1 STLVP
6 YKEGELDTPHKVS
19 GAHFKKAEYGA
30 TFLFDPAAG
39 RLVQGQGKQHTH
51 LSAVLNVDGLDS
63 EREATQ
69 DHRIEGRVLD
79 QKPPAQA
86 AAPAPADAPCRRL
99 LTGEDARRAAE
110 WEKRI
115 ADLTEAGLWGE
126 ALILA
131 RQLADLRGRLQGDA
145 HWQAADAVRNVQT
158 LEKLVALP
166 EADRAEFLALPR

>member
-1 STLVP
+1 EV
-6 YKEGELDTPHKVS
+6 
-19 GAHFKKAEYGA
+19 
-30 TFLFDPAAG
+30 
-39 RLVQGQGKQHTH
+39 
-51 LSAVLNVDGLDS
+51 
-63 EREATQ
+63 
-69 DHRIEGRVLD
+69 RVLD
-79 QKPPAQA
+79 QKPAAQA

-145 HWQAADAVRNVQT
+145 HGQAADGVRNVQT
-158 LEKLVALP
+158 LEKLVARP
-166 EADRAEFLALPR
+166 EADRAEFLALPRLLARAAELRAKGKHAEGAALADKAWAGRCRILGEEHHSTPRLYDELAANF